1 MTTQQQYI
9 AFLCN
14 TPVLDAHKGQFVD
27 LNDLDQLTFVDSALQ
42 SMLMRYRKENH
53 LKTYG
58 VYYGNQTSGTV
69 RQIVKEEV

>member
-1 MTTQQQYI
+1 M
-9 AFLCN
+9 
-14 TPVLDAHKGQFVD
+14 
-27 LNDLDQLTFVDSALQ
+27 DSALE

-58 VYYGNQTSGTV
+58 VYYGNQISGTV